1 MAKTLTRGGASPG
14 LGVDA
19 AVAKQLLT
27 DMLLIRRFEEKAAEA
42 YTLGKIGGF
51 LHLYVGEEAVAVGA
65 TSVLRPDDYAISAY
79 REHGHC
85 LAKGSDPKRVMA
97 ELYGR
102 RDGLSKGKGGSM
114 HLFDRSTN
122 FLGGHAI
129 VGAHLP
135 IAAGVAFAIKYQGGD
150 QVIVCYFGDGAVPEG
165 EFHESM
171 NLAALWKLPVI
182 FLCENNR
189 YAMGTSVERALA
201 QPEIWKFGQT
211 YGVPSERV
219 DGMDVLAVREAV
231 VRAVTRARQLKT
243 PSLLEADTY
252 GTGATPCAIRPARC
266 TGPRRRSSA
275 RSCGIRSCCS
285 ATSFSPRGSSRRP
298 TCGRSR
304 RTSTTVST
312 RRWRSP
318 TPRRSH
324 RANGSSPTSTKR
336 REMAVMT
343 YREALNLALREEMR
357 RDPRV
362 FVIGEE
368 VGLYEG
374 AYKVT
379 QGLLKEFGGQRVVDT
394 PIAESGF
401 TGVGIGAAMVGLRP
415 VVEMMTFNFALL

>member
-1 MAKTLTRGGASPG
+1 MAKTLTRGGASSG

-19 AVAKQLLT
+19 AVAKRLLT
-27 DMLLIRRFEEKAAEA
+27 DMLLIRRFEEKAAEGYA
-42 YTLGKIGGF
+42 LGKIGGF
-51 LHLYVGEEAVAVGA
+51 LHLYIGEEAVAVGT
-65 TSVLRPDDYAISAY
+65 TSVLRTDDYAISAY

-102 RDGLSKGKGGSM
+102 RDGLCKGKGGSM

-201 QPEIWKFGQT
+201 QTEIWKFGQT
-211 YGVPSERV
+211 YGIPAERV
-219 DGMDVLAVREAV
+219 DGMDVLAIREV
-231 VRAVTRARQLKT
+231 LGRAVTRARQQKT

-252 GTGATPCAIRPARC
+252 RY
-266 TGPRRRSSA
+266 
-275 RSCGIRSCCS
+275 
-285 ATSFSPRGSSRRP
+285 RGHS
-298 TCGRSR
+298 
-304 RTSTTVST
+304 
-312 RRWRSP
+312 
-318 TPRRSH
+318 
-324 RANGSSPTSTKR
+324 
-336 REMAVMT
+336 M
-343 YREALNLALREEMR
+343 
-357 RDPRV
+357 RDPAGAVYRTKDEVEREKLRDPIVLFREKLLAAEVLSEADVRAIEKDVNDRV
-362 FVIGEE
+362 DEAVAFADASPEPPGES
-368 VGLYEG
+368 LFTDI
-374 AYKVT
+374 YK
-379 QGLLKEFGGQRVVDT
+379 E
-394 PIAESGF
+394 P
-401 TGVGIGAAMVGLRP
+401 
-415 VVEMMTFNFALL
+415 